1 MNNITDLKS
10 RTLFAHN
17 GDVQLCVELYGEAVA
32 ASTATSAKT
41 QPIIL
46 CVHGWPELAYSW
58 RHQVAH
64 FVDQGYTV
72 ATMDV
77 RGYGR
82 SSKPDAIDG
91 YTLASLAQDVA
102 CVAEC
107 ISDEPVILF
116 GHDWGAPICY
126 ATALRYPSRVS
137 AVAGLSVPFSSYGET
152 SFLDVLNHIYAERF
166 FYILYFQKATLVESE
181 VEADMSTAL
190 RKIYF
195 ALSGDA
201 PENEWLKQKPKDA
214 NLLDDMVLPEKFPD
228 WMSDADFEVYVDAF
242 NKGGFSGPIARYRAI
257 SLDEALNVE
266 YRDKKLAQ
274 PTCFIAGSK
283 DSVRSFVPGIDGF
296 ADPGAGCEDF
306 RGITIIDGMGHWI
319 QQEAPAE
326 TNRALES
333 FLSSLK

>member
-1 MNNITDLKS
+1 MSKLIDLKS
-10 RTLFAHN
+10 KTLYANN
-17 GDVQLCVELYGEAVA
+17 GDVQLFVELYGEAVA
-32 ASTATSAKT
+32 ASAASPLVTRPT
-41 QPIIL
+41 IL

-82 SSKPDAIDG
+82 SSKPDAIDR

-126 ATALRYPSRVS
+126 ATALRHPSQVC

-152 SFLDVLNHIYAERF
+152 SMLDLFNLIYAERF
-166 FYILYFQKATLVESE
+166 FYILYFQQAALVESE

-201 PENEWLKQKPKDA
+201 PQNEWLKQKPKDA
-214 NLLDDMVLPEKFPD
+214 GLLDEMILPEKFPD
-228 WMSDADFEVYVDAF
+228 WMSDEDFKVYVDAF
-242 NKGGFSGPIARYRAI
+242 SEGGFSGPIARYRAV

-274 PTCFIAGSK
+274 PIYFIAGSK
-283 DSVRSFVPGIDGF
+283 DAVRNYVPGIDGF

-306 RGITIIDGMGHWI
+306 RGVTIIDGMGHWI
-319 QQEAPAE
+319 QQEAPVE

-333 FLSSLK
+333 FLSSIK